1 MKKSIIVLLAMGIA
15 AVLPAKTTDVLKA
28 DFTGTNID
36 NVYQVVTKLGCHTT
50 FELPS
55 NKRIKH
61 FIIGDQKLWKAE
73 SDGKYAF
80 VKPIQNG
87 IETTITIVTTDEAM
101 FQFTVAEESS
111 IGETDFHK
119 KVKILFED
127 EAPMIAPA
135 RKSNEISEVS
145 LEEVRREVEQKMS
158 RQKTSMLKN
167 LDNNFRIKKNVFGIL
182 NVFQDGIFTYIDL
195 SKTQV
200 RPAVFLV
207 NKRDKAKM
215 EPVNFT
221 DEEGIFTIHRVLGKD
236 EFFLL
241 KNGREYSQISKK

>member
-1 MKKSIIVLLAMGIA
+1 MKKTFIVLIAMGLA
-15 AVLPAKTTDVLKA
+15 ANMLAKAVDVLRA
-28 DFTGTNID
+28 DFTGTKID

-55 NKRIKH
+55 SKKIKH
-61 FIIGDQKLWKAE
+61 LIIGDQKLWKAE

-101 FQFTVAEESS
+101 FQFTVAEESA

-119 KVKILFED
+119 KVKILYED
-127 EAPMIAPA
+127 EGPMIAPA
-135 RKSNEISEVS
+135 RKSIKADEVN
-145 LEEVRREVEQKMS
+145 LEEIRREVEQKMS

-167 LDNNFRIKKNVFGIL
+167 LDNKFRIKKNAFGIL

-236 EFFLL
+236 EIFLL